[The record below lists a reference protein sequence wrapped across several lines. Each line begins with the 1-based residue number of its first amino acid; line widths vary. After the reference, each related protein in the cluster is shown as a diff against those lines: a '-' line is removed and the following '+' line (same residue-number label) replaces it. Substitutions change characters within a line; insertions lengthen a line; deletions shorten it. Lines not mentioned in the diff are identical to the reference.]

1 MDEDTENGYG
11 TVCNTWRGCG
21 DGGDV
26 EMEMI
31 RRWGVCRDGVDVQ
44 MVRMRR

>member
-11 TVCNTWRGCG
+11 TVCNTWHG

-31 RRWGVCRDGVDVQ
+31 RRWGGCRDGVDVQ